1 MQMPRCEK
9 MFFYLVIK
17 NEYFSPFSIVNAK
30 YNKKMKLMILQ
41 DESNYDKKTGG
52 YLVVPREAL

>member
-1 MQMPRCEK
+1 MPRCEK

-17 NEYFSPFSIVNAK
+17 NEYFSPFSIVNEK
-30 YNKKMKLMILQ
+30 YSRLKLIILQ